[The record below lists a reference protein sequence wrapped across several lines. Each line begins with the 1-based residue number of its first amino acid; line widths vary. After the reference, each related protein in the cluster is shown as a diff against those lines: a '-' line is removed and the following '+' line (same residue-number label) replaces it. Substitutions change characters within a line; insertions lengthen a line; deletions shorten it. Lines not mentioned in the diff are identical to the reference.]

1 VIRIFVTVW
10 LALLWLTAPALAE
23 PPPSE
28 KKKFDLTFRRPG
40 HPDTWL
46 RPNVRWDAAW
56 FAGFNAWG
64 GNTEENIGDETH
76 GFGEIGLVPAID
88 GQFSLGE
95 HGTIHGRVSGVFT
108 TTQIGLDFAGSNF
121 YNGKTQSPSKITL
134 EDVYLRWTSGELVP
148 TLGKDAIDL
157 SVGAQTYQ
165 IGPGDLGNGFIFH
178 KGGYNGGR
186 RGGFWLGLR
195 NAFELTGI
203 ARLKTGAFAAEAVY
217 LRADEGSGVHTNLA
231 GVNFDYDFGELL
243 NLELAR
249 LGFGYWNLF
258 DSDNERRDGLNVIN
272 ARLDIKPCRRLPGL
286 RFTGEMVKEK
296 NGSKNDSWGAW
307 GELGYDFQ
315 DAPWKPYVSYR
326 YAYFSG
332 EDLRAGDNEAFDPL
346 FYGYNDWNYW
356 YIGEIA
362 GEWVT
367 GNSNLQASI
376 VRLRVNPIE
385 SLTAQL
391 FWIYQRVD
399 QLEGTQIP
407 PGGIPPPTLD
417 PRVLDITDK
426 DLSHEI
432 NLIFD
437 WTVNDYLSMSFV
449 GAVLIPLKGGKEFFG
464 DDKAWGQFMLY
475 WSVNF

>member
-1 VIRIFVTVW
+1 
-10 LALLWLTAPALAE
+10 
-23 PPPSE
+23 
-28 KKKFDLTFRRPG
+28 
-40 HPDTWL
+40 
-46 RPNVRWDAAW
+46 
-56 FAGFNAWG
+56 
-64 GNTEENIGDETH
+64 
-76 GFGEIGLVPAID
+76 
-88 GQFSLGE
+88 
-95 HGTIHGRVSGVFT
+95 
-108 TTQIGLDFAGSNF
+108 
-121 YNGKTQSPSKITL
+121 
-134 EDVYLRWTSGELVP
+134 
-148 TLGKDAIDL
+148 
-157 SVGAQTYQ
+157 
-165 IGPGDLGNGFIFH
+165 
-178 KGGYNGGR
+178 
-186 RGGFWLGLR
+186 
-195 NAFELTGI
+195 
-203 ARLKTGAFAAEAVY
+203 
-217 LRADEGSGVHTNLA
+217 
-231 GVNFDYDFGELL
+231 
-243 NLELAR
+243 
-249 LGFGYWNLF
+249 
-258 DSDNERRDGLNVIN
+258 
-272 ARLDIKPCRRLPGL
+272 
-286 RFTGEMVKEK
+286 MVKEK

-332 EDLRAGDNEAFDPL
+332 EDLRTGDDEAFDPL
-346 FYGYNDWNYW
+346 FYGFNDWNYW
-356 YIGEIA
+356 FIGEIA

-407 PGGIPPPTLD
+407 PGGNPPPTLD

-475 WSVNF
+475 WSVKL